1 MFVGLMVGAIGIGV
15 VFLLGSVGEI
25 ITEKSGHLNL
35 GIPGVMCMG
44 MAGGCVMVVSYMK
57 GLSDPANASYVLIL
71 LFALFGACLFA
82 AIGGA
87 IYAFLTV
94 TLRTN
99 QNVVGLALTTFGAG
113 FSQFIMN
120 RLFLA
125 VPNGRALL
133 AAASVKAKSY
143 LPFADSLG
151 AFGKIFLSHGILV
164 YFAIALAIVAA
175 LFLKKTKAGLRLRA
189 VGENPGTADAV
200 GINVT
205 AYKYGA
211 ILIGSAIAGLGGLFY
226 VLDYNCGTF
235 DNTMTIQAF
244 GWLAIALVI
253 FTMWKPDLSIL
264 GSIVFGALYILGAK
278 ITGLSTLGQQ
288 ELIKLLPYIVT
299 IIVLILTSIFGGKT
313 VQPPAALGTN
323 YFREER

>member
-1 MFVGLMVGAIGIGV
+1 MAVGLIVGAIGIGV
-15 VFLLGSVGEI
+15 VFLFGSIGEI
-25 ITEKSGHLNL
+25 LTEKSGHLNL

-44 MAGGCVMVVSYMK
+44 MAGGCIMVVTYMK
-57 GLSDPANASYVLIL
+57 GLSDPSSASYVLIL
-71 LFALFGACLFA
+71 LSAIFGACLFA
-82 AIGGA
+82 AFGGA

-113 FSQFIMN
+113 FSQFLMN
-120 RLFLA
+120 RLFSA
-125 VPNGRALL
+125 VPTGKTLL
-133 AAASVKAKSY
+133 AAASVKIKSC
-143 LPFADSLG
+143 LPFANSLG
-151 AFGKIFLSHGILV
+151 VFGKIFLSHGILV

-175 LFLKKTKAGLRLRA
+175 LFLRKTKVGLRLRA
-189 VGENPGTADAV
+189 VGENPATADAV

-253 FTMWKPDLSIL
+253 FTMWRPDLSIL

-278 ITGLSTLGQQ
+278 VTGLKTLGQQ
-288 ELIKLLPYIVT
+288 ELIKLLPYVVT
-299 IIVLILTSIFGGKT
+299 IIVLILTSIFGGKS

>member
-1 MFVGLMVGAIGIGV
+1 M
-15 VFLLGSVGEI
+15 
-25 ITEKSGHLNL
+25 
-35 GIPGVMCMG
+35 
-44 MAGGCVMVVSYMK
+44 
-57 GLSDPANASYVLIL
+57 
-71 LFALFGACLFA
+71 
-82 AIGGA
+82 
-87 IYAFLTV
+87 
-94 TLRTN
+94 
-99 QNVVGLALTTFGAG
+99 
-113 FSQFIMN
+113 
-120 RLFLA
+120 
-125 VPNGRALL
+125 PNGRALL

-299 IIVLILTSIFGGKT
+299 ILVLILTSIFGGKS

>member
-1 MFVGLMVGAIGIGV
+1 MLVGLIVGAISIGV
-15 VFLLGSVGEI
+15 VFLFGSIGEI

-35 GIPGVMCMG
+35 GIPGIMCMG
-44 MAGGCVMVVSYMK
+44 VAGGCFMVVSYMK
-57 GLSDPANASYVLIL
+57 TLADPADGSYIIIL
-71 LFALFGACLFA
+71 LAVIFGACLFA
-82 AIGGA
+82 AFGGA

-94 TLRTN
+94 TLRAN

-120 RLFLA
+120 RLFAAVTNARSLLA
-125 VPNGRALL
+125 V
-133 AAASVKAKSY
+133 ASTKIKGY
-143 LPFADSLG
+143 LPFADNLG

-175 LFLKKTKAGLRLRA
+175 LFLKKTKTGLRLRA
-189 VGENPGTADAV
+189 VGENPATADAV

-253 FTMWKPDLSIL
+253 FTMWKPDLAIL
-264 GSIVFGALYILGAK
+264 GSIVFGALYILGIK

-299 IIVLILTSIFGGKT
+299 IIVLIITSIFGSKS

>member
-1 MFVGLMVGAIGIGV
+1 MLVGLIVGAIGIGV

-25 ITEKSGHLNL
+25 LTEKSGHLNL

-44 MAGGCVMVVSYMK
+44 MAGGCVMVVTYMK
-57 GLSDPANASYVLIL
+57 GLSDPASASYVLIL
-71 LFALFGACLFA
+71 LAALFGACLFA

-299 IIVLILTSIFGGKT
+299 ILVLILTSIFGGKS

>member
-57 GLSDPANASYVLIL
+57 GLSDTANASYLLIL

-299 IIVLILTSIFGGKT
+299 ILVLILTSIFGGKS

>member
-1 MFVGLMVGAIGIGV
+1 M
-15 VFLLGSVGEI
+15 
-25 ITEKSGHLNL
+25 
-35 GIPGVMCMG
+35 
-44 MAGGCVMVVSYMK
+44 
-57 GLSDPANASYVLIL
+57 
-71 LFALFGACLFA
+71 
-82 AIGGA
+82 
-87 IYAFLTV
+87 
-94 TLRTN
+94 
-99 QNVVGLALTTFGAG
+99 
-113 FSQFIMN
+113 
-120 RLFLA
+120 
-125 VPNGRALL
+125 
-133 AAASVKAKSY
+133 
-143 LPFADSLG
+143 
-151 AFGKIFLSHGILV
+151 

>member
-57 GLSDPANASYVLIL
+57 GLSDPANASYLLIL

-151 AFGKIFLSHGILV
+151 GFGKIFLSHGLLA
-164 YFAIALAIVAA
+164 YLAIVLAIVAA
-175 LFLKKTKAGLRLRA
+175 LFLKKTKTGLRLRA

-235 DNTMTIQAF
+235 DNTSTIQAF

>member
-57 GLSDPANASYVLIL
+57 GLSDPANASYLLIL

>member
-57 GLSDPANASYVLIL
+57 GLSDPASASYVLIL

>member
-1 MFVGLMVGAIGIGV
+1 MLVGLIVGAIGIGV

-25 ITEKSGHLNL
+25 LTEKSGHLNL

-44 MAGGCVMVVSYMK
+44 MAGGCVMVVTYMK
-57 GLSDPANASYVLIL
+57 GLSDPASASYVLIL
-71 LFALFGACLFA
+71 LAALFGACLFA

>member
-1 MFVGLMVGAIGIGV
+1 MLVGLIVGAIGIGV

-25 ITEKSGHLNL
+25 LTEKSGHLNL

-44 MAGGCVMVVSYMK
+44 MAGGCVMVVTYMK
-57 GLSDPANASYVLIL
+57 GLSDPASASYLLIL
-71 LFALFGACLFA
+71 LAALFGACLFA

-299 IIVLILTSIFGGKT
+299 ILVLILTSIFGGKS

>member
-1 MFVGLMVGAIGIGV
+1 MWVGLIVGAIAIGV
-15 VFLLGSVGEI
+15 VFLFGSVGEI
-25 ITEKSGHLNL
+25 LTEKSGHLNL
-35 GIPGVMCMG
+35 GIPGIMCMG
-44 MAGGCVMVVSYMK
+44 VAGGCVMVVTYMK
-57 GLSDPANASYVLIL
+57 GLSDPASGSYILIF
-71 LFALFGACLFA
+71 FAAVFGAALFA
-82 AIGGA
+82 AFGGA

-120 RLFLA
+120 RLFLSVSNA
-125 VPNGRALL
+125 RSLL
-133 AAASVKAKSY
+133 AAASTKIKLC
-143 LPFADSLG
+143 LPFADNLG
-151 AFGKIFLSHGILV
+151 WFGKIFLSHGILV
-164 YFAIALAIVAA
+164 YLAIALAIVAA
-175 LFLKKTKAGLRLRA
+175 LFLKKTKTGLRLRA
-189 VGENPGTADAV
+189 VGENPATADAV

-226 VLDYNCGTF
+226 VLDYNSGTF

-264 GSIVFGALYILGAK
+264 GSIVFGALYILGIK

-288 ELIKLLPYIVT
+288 ELIKLLPYVVT
-299 IIVLILTSIFGGKT
+299 IIVLIITSIVGNKS

>member
-1 MFVGLMVGAIGIGV
+1 MLVGLIVGAIGIGV

-25 ITEKSGHLNL
+25 LTEKSGHLNL

-44 MAGGCVMVVSYMK
+44 MAGGCVMVVTYMK
-57 GLSDPANASYVLIL
+57 GLSDPASASYVLIL
-71 LFALFGACLFA
+71 LAALFGACLFA

-175 LFLKKTKAGLRLRA
+175 LFLKKTKAGLRVRA

>member
-57 GLSDPANASYVLIL
+57 GLSDPANASYLLIL

-120 RLFLA
+120 RLFIA
-125 VPNGRALL
+125 VPSGRALL
-133 AAASVKAKSY
+133 AAASVKVKTY

-151 AFGKIFLSHGILV
+151 GFGKIFLSHGLLA
-164 YFAIALAIVAA
+164 YLAIVLAIVAA
-175 LFLKKTKAGLRLRA
+175 LFLKKTKTGLRLRA

-299 IIVLILTSIFGGKT
+299 ILVLILTSIFGGKS

>member
-25 ITEKSGHLNL
+25 LTEKSGHLNL

-44 MAGGCVMVVSYMK
+44 MAGGCVMVVTYMK
-57 GLSDPANASYVLIL
+57 GLSDPASASYVLIL
-71 LFALFGACLFA
+71 LAALFGACLFA

>member
-1 MFVGLMVGAIGIGV
+1 MLVGLIVGAIGIGV

-25 ITEKSGHLNL
+25 LTEKSGHLNL

-57 GLSDPANASYVLIL
+57 GLSDPANASYLLIL

>member
-44 MAGGCVMVVSYMK
+44 MAGGCVMVVTYMK
-57 GLSDPANASYVLIL
+57 GLSDPANASYLLIL

>member
-57 GLSDPANASYVLIL
+57 GLSDPANASYLLIL

-299 IIVLILTSIFGGKT
+299 ILVLILTSIFGGKS

>member
-57 GLSDPANASYVLIL
+57 GLSDPANASYMLIL

>member
-44 MAGGCVMVVSYMK
+44 MAGGCVMVVTYMK
-57 GLSDPANASYVLIL
+57 GLSDPANASYLLIL

-82 AIGGA
+82 AAGGA

>member
-44 MAGGCVMVVSYMK
+44 MAGGCVMVVTYMK
-57 GLSDPANASYVLIL
+57 GLSDPASASYVLIL
-71 LFALFGACLFA
+71 LAALFGACLFA

-143 LPFADSLG
+143 LPFADNLG

-299 IIVLILTSIFGGKT
+299 ILVLILTSIFGGKS

>member
-25 ITEKSGHLNL
+25 LTEKSGHLNL

-44 MAGGCVMVVSYMK
+44 MAGGCVMVVTYMK
-57 GLSDPANASYVLIL
+57 GLSDPANASYLLIL

>member
-25 ITEKSGHLNL
+25 LTEKSGHLNL

-57 GLSDPANASYVLIL
+57 GLSDPANASYLLIL

>member
-1 MFVGLMVGAIGIGV
+1 MLVGLIVGAIGIGV

-25 ITEKSGHLNL
+25 LTEKSGHLNL

-44 MAGGCVMVVSYMK
+44 MAGGCVMVVTYMK
-57 GLSDPANASYVLIL
+57 GLSDPANASYLLIL

>member
-1 MFVGLMVGAIGIGV
+1 MLVGLIVGAIGIGV

-25 ITEKSGHLNL
+25 LTEKSGHLNL

-44 MAGGCVMVVSYMK
+44 MAGGCVMVVTYMK
-57 GLSDPANASYVLIL
+57 GLSDPASASYVLIL
-71 LFALFGACLFA
+71 LAALFGACLFA

-143 LPFADSLG
+143 LPFADNLG

-299 IIVLILTSIFGGKT
+299 ILVLILTSIFGGKS

>member
-1 MFVGLMVGAIGIGV
+1 MLVGLIVGAIGIGV

-25 ITEKSGHLNL
+25 LTEKSGHLNL

-57 GLSDPANASYVLIL
+57 GLSDPANASYLLIL

-299 IIVLILTSIFGGKT
+299 ILVLILTSIFGGKS

>member
-25 ITEKSGHLNL
+25 LTEKSGHLNL

-44 MAGGCVMVVSYMK
+44 MAGGCVMVVTYMK
-57 GLSDPANASYVLIL
+57 GLSDPASASYLLIL
-71 LFALFGACLFA
+71 LAALFGACLFA

-299 IIVLILTSIFGGKT
+299 ILVLILTSIFGGKS

>member
-1 MFVGLMVGAIGIGV
+1 MLVGLIVGAIGIGV

-25 ITEKSGHLNL
+25 LTEKSGHLNL

-44 MAGGCVMVVSYMK
+44 MAGGCVMVVTYMK
-57 GLSDPANASYVLIL
+57 GLSDPASASYVLIL
-71 LFALFGACLFA
+71 LAALFGACLFA

-299 IIVLILTSIFGGKT
+299 ILVLILTSIFGGKT

>member
-57 GLSDPANASYVLIL
+57 GLSDPANASYLLIL

-82 AIGGA
+82 AAGGA

-120 RLFLA
+120 RLFIA
-125 VPNGRALL
+125 VPAGRALL
-133 AAASVKAKSY
+133 AAASVKVKTY

-151 AFGKIFLSHGILV
+151 GFGKIFLSHGLLA
-164 YFAIALAIVAA
+164 YMAIVLAIVAA
-175 LFLKKTKAGLRLRA
+175 LFLKKTKTGLRLRA

-235 DNTMTIQAF
+235 DNTSTIQAF